1 MRNERARIVMRVFVC
16 VMLFVILGF
25 FAVSGGWAA
34 GKGETYPA
42 EGGEVWQRD
51 FDVTGRK
58 GIFNYIV
65 RATDRAGNEAF
76 SGPFNVRIAP
86 NAGLPSVRPLFPAKD
101 SVVRGNISVM
111 GTAAGLYG
119 VERVTVRLDNGSPED
134 AGGTG
139 YWDKPVDFS
148 GVADGRHTFYVQA
161 FDSKGASGPVEAVP
175 FILDISLPRVEI
187 TSHKI
192 GDIFSKAVRVR
203 GTASDPNGISILEYS
218 SDGVSFRPFRGGRR
232 GAAVNFSILVNPKN
246 LDDGPLTIHIRAVDT
261 TGATTVKPYL
271 FFVNRLAVWIE
282 SGGGEP
288 VPDVPFVLRGSGG
301 TGVAMGAV
309 EPAAAPG
316 SFMLVEPGPPMVIL
330 NSPADGETVTEAFE
344 ITGAVLGRN
353 RVANIHWRFIS
364 EENPHTLFND
374 FPASQGGFQIPIDS
388 SMVEDGEYTLQV
400 VAADPAGVRGEIV
413 SRTVRVS
420 TTPPVTN
427 VTEPVLT
434 QYVRGAVK
442 IKGFSTGAGGIS
454 GIYISMDNGAT
465 YQRAVL
471 QRNGGWELPLNTA
484 VYTDGIYPAEIRTE
498 DGFGVTV
505 VSYAMVNIDNTPPEL
520 YIGSP
525 VNMQRT
531 GSILEVTGRVSDN
544 ITLKNLRFQVI
555 SSQNPAHS
563 LDFESPPELV
573 IFESLNLE
581 AFPQGEY
588 IVRVSATDLAG
599 NETVVS
605 RKIIYDADDRG
616 AEIAIYNPM
625 PGEIHTGAIT
635 VIGNTIGSFIP
646 EEVNILINN
655 TVVDTAPVDR
665 YGYFY
670 YTVDESQLPGEGAY
684 RFSVN
689 YRSET
694 DRVVASPSHT
704 VYYSPYGL
712 ALSIESHR
720 DGDAITWRPW
730 LSGRTWYAS
739 PPVAEGENSLE
750 ARLNRSDFTVKRVLV
765 SYDNGRTFKKAQG
778 NGNNWRH
785 RLETGRLPLG
795 PQPVVV
801 KAEFANGEAKV
812 RRILLYVDPAPP
824 HVEAVAPPE
833 KSVHRDDIL
842 IYGGAGD
849 NIHLTDVTV
858 SLRPRNKFWY
868 SVPPFLQGLYLDV
881 KTLGATYFDV
891 GLGLSFFDD
900 NVRFQGQFGMA
911 PPDGVYNIMAKG
923 GRFTGDV
930 FGIKL
935 MANIFYLPFA
945 YMFGPDWIFYSM
957 NFAVGALFS
966 WFSMDGDA
974 APVYMGAIAAQ
985 IDLANINFTYFY
997 PKWKRF
1003 RNYALYLEP
1012 ELWFTTTDVR
1022 DQPQSEFR
1030 ITVGLRINAF

>member
-1 MRNERARIVMRVFVC
+1 
-16 VMLFVILGF
+16 MLFVFGVPGLF
-25 FAVSGGWAA
+25 AA

-42 EGGEVWQRD
+42 EGGEVWQRG

-65 RATDRAGNEAF
+65 RATDRAGNEAV

-86 NAGLPSVRPLFPAKD
+86 NAGLPSPRTVFPVKG
-101 SVVRGNISVM
+101 SVIRGNISVM
-111 GTAAGLYG
+111 GIASGMYG

-134 AGGTG
+134 AGGTE
-139 YWDKPVDFS
+139 YWDRPVDFS
-148 GVADGRHTFYVQA
+148 GVADGRHTFYIQA

-175 FILDISLPRVEI
+175 FILDTSLPRIEI

-192 GDIFSKAVRVR
+192 GDIFSKAVRIR

-218 SDGVSFRPFRGGRR
+218 SDGVNFRPLRGGRR
-232 GAAVNFSILVNPKN
+232 GASVNFSIPVNPKN
-246 LDDGPLTIHIRAVDT
+246 LPDGQLVFHIRAVDT
-261 TGATTVKPYL
+261 TGATSIKPYL
-271 FFVNRLAVWIE
+271 FFANRLAVRVE
-282 SGGGEP
+282 SGGGEDTP
-288 VPDVPFVLRGSGG
+288 VGTVPDIPDS
-301 TGVAMGAV
+301 
-309 EPAAAPG
+309 G
-316 SFMLVEPGPPMVIL
+316 SFMLVEPGRPTVIL
-330 NSPADGETVTEAFE
+330 NSPGDGETVTEAFE
-344 ITGAVLGRN
+344 INGAVLGGN
-353 RVANIHWRFIS
+353 RIATVHWRFTS

-420 TTPPVTN
+420 TVRPVTS
-427 VTEPVLT
+427 VTEPVMT

-442 IKGFSTGAGGIS
+442 IKGFSTGAGGIAGVS
-454 GIYISMDNGAT
+454 VTMDNGAT

-471 QRNGGWELPLNTA
+471 QRNGSWELPLNTA
-484 VYTDGIYPAEIRTE
+484 VYTDGIYPAEILTE

-505 VSYAMVNIDNTPPEL
+505 VSHAMVNIDNTPPEL

-525 VNMQRT
+525 RNMQRT

-544 ITLKNLRFQVI
+544 ITLKSLRFQVI
-555 SSQNPAHS
+555 SSQNPSHR

-588 IVRVSATDLAG
+588 IVRVSATDLAD

-605 RKIIYDADDRG
+605 RKFIYDADDRG
-616 AEIAIYNPM
+616 AEIAVYSPM
-625 PGEIHTGAIT
+625 PGEIHTGSIT
-635 VIGNTIGSFIP
+635 LIGNTIGSFIP
-646 EEVNILINN
+646 EEVNILING
-655 TVVDTAPVDR
+655 TPVDTAPVDR

-670 YTVDESQLPGEGAY
+670 YTVDETQLPGEGAY
-684 RFSVN
+684 RFSAN

-704 VYYSPYGL
+704 VYYSPYGHS
-712 ALSIESHR
+712 LSIESHN
-720 DGDAITWRPW
+720 DGDVITRRPW

-739 PPVAEGENSLE
+739 PPVAEGEDALG
-750 ARLNRSDFTVKRVLV
+750 ARLQRSDFQVRRVSV
-765 SYDNGRTFKKAQG
+765 SYDNGRTFKRALG
-778 NGNNWRH
+778 NGSNWRF
-785 RLETGRLPLG
+785 RLETGSLPLG
-795 PQPVVV
+795 PRPVVV
-801 KAEFANGEAKV
+801 KAEFANGEVKV

-824 HVEAVAPPE
+824 QVVTVAPPE

-849 NIHLTDVTV
+849 NMHLADVNV

-868 SVPPFLQGLYLDV
+868 SVPPFLQGLYIDV
-881 KTLGATYFDV
+881 KSLGATYFDV

-900 NVRFQGQFGMA
+900 NVRFQGQWGLA
-911 PPDGVYNIMAKG
+911 PPDGVYNFMVKG

-945 YMFGPDWIFYSM
+945 YLFGPDWIFYSM
-957 NFAVGALFS
+957 NFAVGANFS
-966 WFSMDGDA
+966 WFSMDDGRP
-974 APVYMGAIAAQ
+974 PVYMGAIAAQ

-997 PKWKRF
+997 PKWTRF

-1030 ITVGLRINAF
+1030 LTIGLRVNVF